1 MIFYLVS
8 FRGRCS
14 GGACDLFRCHHVV
27 FHNGIR
33 IVSVS
38 SFRWWI
44 SIHDGVIVSLQV
56 AFLSSRLE
64 YDIGVSFFIVDY
76 WQFLFFL
83 RPHEGLLVF
92 YIDPIHIILSKIQL
106 KISQRWNYTLVY
118 SLHKKTRLMSY
129 KYIMNPLNSRF
140 KIFSFL
146 TFSVYIFLESIF
158 LKYHCTF
165 SLYKVI
171 DLNI

>member
-14 GGACDLFRCHHVV
+14 GGVCDLFRCHHVV
-27 FHNGIR
+27 FRSGVR

-56 AFLSSRLE
+56 AFLSSRLK

-76 WQFLFFL
+76 WQFLFFKTPRGSL
-83 RPHEGLLVF
+83 S
-92 YIDPIHIILSKIQL
+92 IL
-106 KISQRWNYTLVY
+106 Y
-118 SLHKKTRLMSY
+118 
-129 KYIMNPLNSRF
+129 
-140 KIFSFL
+140 
-146 TFSVYIFLESIF
+146 
-158 LKYHCTF
+158 
-165 SLYKVI
+165 
-171 DLNI
+171 